1 MSLALRE
8 IRRAK
13 LRFGLLSG
21 AIGLLVFLILF
32 QQTLLGTLLGY
43 FTGALENQSG
53 EVVVYGEDARR
64 NLEGSVVTQEQV
76 DAVAAVEG
84 VADSAPLGEGTF
96 TVEADGE
103 LTDAI
108 LWGYRLG
115 GPGEP
120 TRVVEGR
127 LPESDF
133 EAVSTTLDADNGFGI
148 GDEVRIA
155 DGQVA
160 ITVVGLAEDSRFSVL
175 PVLFTSFDTYVAAA
189 SAVNPDAPFI
199 PATVVLANPVDGL
212 SAADLAARITAEVP
226 GVDAL
231 DRATAVE
238 ELPGVAAVSQS
249 FNLILLLAFVVV
261 TLVIGFFFLII
272 TVQKVDALGLLKA
285 VGAGDGTL
293 VGSLLVQVAIVT
305 LGGIVIGGGLLQLA
319 ALGSTEA
326 FPIEA
331 DPALVAGTGAIILVL
346 AGLASIGSVRRVR
359 RVRGSDAVNRPSLG
373 GLS

>member
-53 EVVVYGEDARR
+53 EVIVYGEDARR
-64 NLEGSVVTQEQV
+64 NIEGSVVTDEQV
-76 DAVAAVEG
+76 AAVAAVDG

-96 TVEADGE
+96 TVRADGE
-103 LTDAI
+103 LTDAV

-120 TRVVEGR
+120 TRLAEGR

-133 EAVSTTLDADNGFGI
+133 EAVSTTIDAANGFGI
-148 GDEVRIA
+148 GDEVLLA
-155 DGQVA
+155 DGQVT
-160 ITVVGLAEDSRFSVL
+160 ITVVGLASESRFSVL
-175 PVLFTSFDTYVAAA
+175 PVLFTSFDTYLAAA

-199 PATVVLANPVDGL
+199 PPTVVLANPVEGV
-212 SAADLAARITAEVP
+212 SAAELAERITAEVA
-226 GVDAL
+226 GVEAL
-231 DRATAVE
+231 DRATAVD
-238 ELPGVAAVSQS
+238 ELPGVSAVSQS
-249 FNLILLLAFVVV
+249 FNLILLLAYVVV

-272 TVQKVDALGLLKA
+272 TVQKAQALSLLKA
-285 VGAGDGTL
+285 IGASDRTL
-293 VGSLLVQVAIVT
+293 VGSLLFQVAVVT
-305 LGGIVIGGGLLQLA
+305 LGGIVVGGGLLQLA
-319 ALGSTEA
+319 AFGSSEE

-331 DPALVAGTGAIILVL
+331 DPVLVGGTGAVLLVL
-346 AGLASIGSVRRVR
+346 AGLAAIGSVRRV
-359 RVRGSDAVNRPSLG
+359 VRLRPTDAVNPQALG